1 MARVRLKQLY
11 SNLSYNSAS
20 NTLIASGSLT
30 VTGSATF
37 LQTTGS
43 VPAIVSS
50 GSLYIVNSINSIT
63 GSLEGNLINGGS
75 F

>member
-11 SNLSYNSAS
+11 SNLNYDNTS
-20 NTLIASGSLT
+20 NTLTVSGSLT

-43 VPAIVSS
+43 IPAITSS
-50 GSLYIVNSINSIT
+50 GSLYIVDSINSIT
-63 GSLEGNLINGGS
+63 GSLEGNPIDGGS